1 MQGFD
6 PEFPDLETYI
16 RVITARIWEG
26 RRLEDIRRYYA
37 DPCTVETPTDV
48 TRTAQQVIDG
58 TAATLAMFPDRRLLA
73 EDIIVSGD
81 AEGGF
86 LSSHRIVSTMTH
98 RGDGAFGPASGQ
110 RVHVRTVADCVCR
123 DNRVVHE
130 WLVRDQGAIA
140 RQIGLQPADLARRW
154 LAERGGWHKP
164 AAGPAPAGY
173 HSHVSTEPAAIAYA
187 EAVRGF
193 AQGAA
198 TDPAAAYDD
207 AVHHLGPGETTRYG
221 QAAVGAWWQGLFEVF
236 AVGHFTVE
244 HLALNR
250 GDGRAER
257 VALRWRVAAR
267 HEGPGAFGPATGRR
281 VEIFGINHAELFRGR
296 VLREWVLVDEVA
308 LWMQVLGGAGTSP
321 RTTPP

>member
-1 MQGFD
+1 MTGFD
-6 PEFPDLETYI
+6 DEFPDLDTYI

-26 RRLEDIRRYYA
+26 RRLEDIRRYYG
-37 DPCTVETPTDV
+37 DPCTVETPTGV
-48 TRTAQQVIDG
+48 TTTAQQVIDG

-73 EDIIVSGD
+73 EDIIVSGNAD
-81 AEGGF
+81 GGF

-98 RGDGAFGPASGQ
+98 RGDGAFGPASG
-110 RVHVRTVADCVCR
+110 RRIHVRTVADCVCR

-140 RQIGLQPADLARRW
+140 RQVGLQPAELARRW
-154 LAERGGWHKP
+154 LAERGGWHKT
-164 AAGPAPAGY
+164 AAGPTPAGY
-173 HSHVSTEPAAIAYA
+173 HSHVSTEPAAVAYA

-198 TDPAAAYDD
+198 TDAAAAYDD

-221 QAAVGAWWQGLFEVF
+221 QAEVGAWWRGLFEVF
-236 AVGHFTVE
+236 AVEQFIVE

-267 HEGPGAFGPATGRR
+267 HEGSGAFGPASGHR
-281 VEIFGINHAELFRGR
+281 VEILGINHAELFRGR